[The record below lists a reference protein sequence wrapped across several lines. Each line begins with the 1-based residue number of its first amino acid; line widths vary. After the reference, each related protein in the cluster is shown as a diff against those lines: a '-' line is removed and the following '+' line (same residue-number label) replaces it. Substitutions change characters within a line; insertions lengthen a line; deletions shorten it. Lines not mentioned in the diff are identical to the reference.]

1 MPAPASLAMIHVA
14 RRELG
19 LDEDTYRDA
28 LKRAI
33 GKRSAKGL
41 SVAECK
47 AVVDELSRMGFKPAS
62 KPSGKG
68 LPGPYGRKAQ
78 ALWIALFNLGAVAD
92 RRDSA
97 LLAFIKRQ
105 TGLERA
111 EWLRDAAQG
120 AAVVEALKAWCARD
134 GVNWKVDETTPD
146 YARRHG
152 FQIAAAQWLKLN
164 PKRDTAIFWADVLA
178 ILGRTPGEAKPTDAE
193 WIAVMNALGRDIRGL
208 ASKRRAA

>member
-1 MPAPASLAMIHVA
+1 MTSIRMIHVA

-28 LKRAI
+28 LQRAI

-47 AVVDELSRMGFKPAS
+47 AIVDELSRMGFKPAS

-78 ALWIALFNLGAVAD
+78 ALWIALYNLGAVAD

-120 AAVVEALKAWCARD
+120 AAVVEALKSWCARE
-134 GVNWKVDETTPD
+134 GVNWKVGETTPD
-146 YARRHG
+146 YGRRHG
-152 FQIAAAQWLKLN
+152 YQIAAAQWLKLY
-164 PKRDTAIFWADVLA
+164 PKRDTSRFWEDVLA
-178 ILGRTPGEAKPTDAE
+178 LLGRAPGEAKPTDAE
-193 WIAVMNALGRDIRGL
+193 WIVVMNAFGLELRGR
-208 ASKRRAA
+208 AAKRRAA